1 MWLAAAKGGRWRKM
15 ESGLPGNLG
24 HRGKRYFPGLSRTI
38 KLGPSSR
45 SGITIEVVS
54 RSRSSKI
61 TASLLTA
68 DFPLPSPSIP
78 SLRHEFEQ
86 RCAIS
91 PVRKFIVRPWLIRR
105 WERIYEPV
113 ENRTPSFERIFKVN
127 GYFLSIDSIL
137 RVSFLIFFRLLFS
150 GDEEDYIVKEKEH
163 WEFFDNWKLLKV

>member
-1 MWLAAAKGGRWRKM
+1 MRGGVQYGGERFGRLADGQSLSSRFNWNKGCHIENLSKVMWLAAAKGGRWRKM

-78 SLRHEFEQ
+78 SLHHEFEQ

-113 ENRTPSFERIFKVN
+113 ENRTRSF
-127 GYFLSIDSIL
+127 SSA
-137 RVSFLIFFRLLFS
+137 FS
-150 GDEEDYIVKEKEH
+150 R
-163 WEFFDNWKLLKV
+163 